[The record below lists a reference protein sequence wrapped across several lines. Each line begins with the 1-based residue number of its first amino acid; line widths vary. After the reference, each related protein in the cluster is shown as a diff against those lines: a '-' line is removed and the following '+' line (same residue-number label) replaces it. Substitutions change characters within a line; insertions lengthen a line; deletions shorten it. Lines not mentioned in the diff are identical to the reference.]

1 MPFIT
6 QKPAANIVKDNYGSY
21 GKYINI
27 DDGRVVCY
35 EADGLKS
42 VQRRTLYA
50 AYVVARNSLTKT
62 AKVVGETIGNYHP
75 HGDTSVKGC
84 IDGMVRDGLMYGKG
98 NFGSNVGLDP
108 IDAAAM
114 RYTECMLDPKILKL
128 AFKYIEDVPYFI
140 NDLGYKEPEYLPTPF
155 PLNICHL
162 TNNETFVYAIG
173 FCIAFYLPK
182 FKIEDLFELLKN
194 PKKNDVRVQYRSIEV
209 PCPSDL
215 FNTGSGII
223 ESEARYVIN
232 PNNKS
237 FNVLE
242 FPLMKNSPR
251 GFLSTFEDATLIDLS
266 KDTTN
271 VEVTLP
277 RGKSVSD
284 YDMKKVMKGKLK
296 TELIFHN
303 KQVIKHYSLPEIVE
317 TTYSYYKKA
326 VETHLTKT
334 IRILQDKIDLTN
346 WLIKMRPYLNPL
358 NDKTRD
364 KVKSNLG
371 ISDELTD
378 KLMQYNIKQI
388 CSAEKHLS
396 DVETELKTTQNNLSN
411 IDKFCVSE
419 IEDCLK

>member
-1 MPFIT
+1 MSIIT
-6 QKPAANIVKDNYGSY
+6 QKTASDIVRSNYSEY
-21 GKYINI
+21 GRYINI

-50 AYVVARNSLTKT
+50 TYMVAKDSLTKT
-62 AKVVGETIGNYHP
+62 ARVVGEAMGKFHP
-75 HGDTSVKGC
+75 HGDSSIAGC
-84 IDGMVRDGLMYGKG
+84 IEGMVRDGLMYGKG

-108 IDAAAM
+108 IEAAAT

-128 AFKYIEDVPYFI
+128 AFKYIDDVPYFV
-140 NDLGYKEPEYLPTPF
+140 NDLGFKEPEYLPTPF

-162 TNNETFVYAIG
+162 TDYETFVYAIG

-182 FKIEDLFELLKN
+182 FKIEDLLELIRN
-194 PKKNDVRVQYRSIEV
+194 PKKTNVNLQYRTLEV
-209 PCPSDL
+209 QCPNDL
-215 FNTGSGII
+215 FTKGTGVV
-223 ESEARYVIN
+223 ETCARYVVASD
-232 PNNKS
+232 NKS

-251 GFLSTFEDATLIDLS
+251 GLLSSFKDAVLTDLS

-271 VEVTLP
+271 VEVSLP
-277 RGKSVSD
+277 RGKTVND
-284 YDMKKVMKGKLK
+284 YDLNKLLKGKLK
-296 TELIFHN
+296 CELIFHN
-303 KQVIKHYSLPEIVE
+303 KQTIRHYSLPEIVE

-326 VETHLTKT
+326 IETHLNKS
-334 IRILQDKIDLTN
+334 IQSLKDKIDLTN
-346 WLIKMRPYLNPL
+346 WLIKMKPHLNPM

-364 KVKSNLG
+364 RVKKKLG

-388 CSAEKHLS
+388 CNAEKKLQ
-396 DVETELKTTQNNLSN
+396 DTEDELKATENNLNHLDS
-411 IDKFCVSE
+411 FCISE
-419 IEDCLK
+419 IEECLK